1 MISKFIL
8 TGIALLTIGLEKLN
22 DNNQTLSFEHKQT
35 SPSKEQIIN
44 GLKGALNIGI
54 ENAVKTCTI
63 KDGFW
68 KNNLIRLPFPEDAI
82 AVKQTAEKFKLNGQ
96 VEKFENTLNKAAE
109 EASKEALPI
118 FINAIKNMTIN
129 DGLSILNGGEG
140 SATRFLQK
148 NTSQELTTAFKPK
161 VQKAIDQVQL
171 TKYWKPLISN
181 YNKKNLF
188 TGGKDIN
195 PDLNTYVTDKALSG
209 LFKLIEIEENK
220 IRKDPNQALQNIT
233 NTSVSIVKEVFGSI
247 LKK

>member
-8 TGIALLTIGLEKLN
+8 TGISIIALN
-22 DNNQTLSFEHKQT
+22 VSNNIPIENTTYHSVNQKI
-35 SPSKEQIIN
+35 PSKEDIVN

-82 AVKQTAEKFKLNGQ
+82 AVKQTAEKFMLQGQ

-118 FINAIKNMTIN
+118 FINAIKNMTVN

-181 YNKKNLF
+181 YNKKNLL

-195 PDLNTYVTDKALSG
+195 PDLNTYVTEKSLSG

-233 NTSVSIVKEVFGSI
+233 NTSVTIVKEVFGSI

>member
-8 TGIALLTIGLEKLN
+8 TGISILTIGFGDITESN
-22 DNNQTLSFEHKQT
+22 THTPTLYKQT
-35 SPSKEQIIN
+35 QPSKEQIIN

-54 ENAVKTCTI
+54 ENAVKTCTV

-68 KNNLIRLPFPEDAI
+68 KNNLIKLPFPEDAI
-82 AVKQTAEKFKLNGQ
+82 AVKQTAEKFMLQGQ

-118 FINAIKNMTIN
+118 FITAIKNMTVN
-129 DGLSILNGGEG
+129 DGLSILNGGDG

-161 VQKAIDQVQL
+161 VQKAINQVQL

-195 PDLNTYVTDKALSG
+195 PDLNAYVTTKTLNG

-220 IRKDPNQALQNIT
+220 IRKDPNLALQNIS
-233 NTSVSIVKEVFGSI
+233 NTSIAIVKEVFGSI

>member
-1 MISKFIL
+1 MISKIIITSFSLLSVSIPFI
-8 TGIALLTIGLEKLN
+8 
-22 DNNQTLSFEHKQT
+22 HKNETTPKTEISQKI
-35 SPSKEQIIN
+35 PGKEDIIN

-54 ENAVKTCTI
+54 ENAVKTCTV

-68 KNNLIRLPFPEDAI
+68 NNNLIKLPFPQDAI
-82 AVKQTAEKFKLNGQ
+82 AVKNTAEQFMLHSQ
-96 VEKFENTLNKAAE
+96 VQKFENTLNKAAE

-129 DGLSILNGGEG
+129 DGMSILNGGDG
-140 SATRFLQK
+140 SATRFLQT
-148 NTSQELTTAFKPK
+148 NTTNQLTTAFKPK

-195 PDLNTYVTDKALSG
+195 PDLTSYVTEKAISG
-209 LFKLIEIEENK
+209 LFKLVEIEENK
-220 IRKDPNQALQNIT
+220 IRKDPNTALQNVKNAST
-233 NTSVSIVKEVFGSI
+233 QIVKDVFGTLI
-247 LKK
+247 KK

>member
-1 MISKFIL
+1 MISKIIL
-8 TGIALLTIGLEKLN
+8 TGFTVFSISLTTIQNTTKSIKPALTQNI
-22 DNNQTLSFEHKQT
+22 
-35 SPSKEQIIN
+35 PSKEDIIN

-68 KNNLIRLPFPEDAI
+68 NNSLIKLPFPQDAI
-82 AVKQTAEKFKLNGQ
+82 IVKQTAEQFMLHSQ

-118 FINAIKNMTIN
+118 FVSAIKNITIN
-129 DGLSILNGGEG
+129 DGLSILNGGDG
-140 SATRFLQK
+140 SATRFLQS
-148 NTSQELTTAFKPK
+148 NTTNQLTIAFKPK

-195 PDLNTYVTDKALSG
+195 PDLTSYVTEKAISG
-209 LFKLIEIEENK
+209 LFKLVEIEENK
-220 IRKDPNQALQNIT
+220 IRKDPNTALQNIK
-233 NTSVSIVKEVFGSI
+233 NTSTQVVKNVFGSI

>member
-8 TGIALLTIGLEKLN
+8 TGIAIITIGLEKLN
-22 DNNQTLSFEHKQT
+22 DKNQTLSIEHKQI

-54 ENAVKTCTI
+54 ENAVKTCTV

-68 KNNLIRLPFPEDAI
+68 KNNLIKLPFPEDAI
-82 AVKQTAEKFKLNGQ
+82 AVKQTAEKFMLHGQ

-118 FINAIKNMTIN
+118 FLSAIKNMTVN
-129 DGLSILNGGEG
+129 DGISLLNGGEG
-140 SATRFLQK
+140 AATRFLQK
-148 NTSQELTTAFKPK
+148 NTSSDLKIAFKPK

-181 YNKKNLF
+181 YNKKNLL

-195 PDLNTYVTDKALSG
+195 PDLNAYVTDKALSG

-220 IRKDPNQALQNIT
+220 IRKDPNKALQNIT
-233 NTSVSIVKEVFGSI
+233 NSSISAVKEVFGSI

>member
-8 TGIALLTIGLEKLN
+8 IGISIITFGMSSNSKNIQPHSIK
-22 DNNQTLSFEHKQT
+22 HKQT
-35 SPSKEQIIN
+35 LPSKEQIIN

-54 ENAVKTCTI
+54 ENAVKTCTV

-82 AVKQTAEKFKLNGQ
+82 EVKKTAEKFMLNGQ

-118 FINAIKNMTIN
+118 FINAIKNMTVN
-129 DGLSILNGGEG
+129 DGISLLNGGEG
-140 SATRFLQK
+140 AATRFLQK
-148 NTSQELTTAFKPK
+148 NTSTELTTAFKPK

-181 YNKKNLF
+181 YNKKNLL
-188 TGGKDIN
+188 TGGKNIN
-195 PDLNTYVTDKALSG
+195 PDLNSYVTEKALSG

-233 NTSVSIVKEVFGSI
+233 NTSVSIVKDVFGSI